1 MEINQINWTGSG
13 SEFQLTKGPD
23 GSMTIV
29 VDGNAITLK
38 DRQAML
44 DLISACSSFD
54 ESMRVATVEL
64 NGPKPSD
71 QSMQVNTDFPR
82 KVRNAIFIMVG
93 LGTTI
98 LLIDAVRQLT

>member
-23 GSMTIV
+23 GSMTIE
-29 VDGNAITLK
+29 VDGNTITLK
-38 DRQAML
+38 DRKAML

-54 ESMRVATVEL
+54 ESIRVATVEHTGL
-64 NGPKPSD
+64 KPSD
-71 QSMQVNTDFPR
+71 QTMQVNTDFPR

-98 LLIDAVRQLT
+98 LLIDAVRKLT